1 MATLRVAPTRH
12 HHTVQFSGILT
23 GQYLPGPYL
32 ERDRRIGKTKVQNGR
47 QKTSYGNNTLRKTAS
62 KQLHI

>member
-1 MATLRVAPTRH
+1 MATVRVASTRH

-32 ERDRRIGKTKVQNGR
+32 ERDRRMGKTKVQNGS
-47 QKTSYGNNTLRKTAS
+47 QTTSYGNNTLRKTAS
-62 KQLHI
+62 KQQRI